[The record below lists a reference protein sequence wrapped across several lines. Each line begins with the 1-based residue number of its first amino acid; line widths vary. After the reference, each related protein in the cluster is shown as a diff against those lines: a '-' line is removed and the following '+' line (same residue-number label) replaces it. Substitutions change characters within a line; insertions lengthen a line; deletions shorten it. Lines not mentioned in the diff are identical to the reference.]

1 MLYDSFL
8 EDINN
13 LLNCGEIPNLYLPEE
28 LEDIFNL
35 VKEVSRKNNLILSS
49 KEELWNYYVNLI
61 RNNLHIVLT
70 FSPLGDKLKNKCRQ
84 FPSIINCS
92 AIDWI
97 DPWSDFA
104 LK

>member
-28 LEDIFNL
+28 LEDVFTS
-35 VKEVSRKNNLILSS
+35 VKEASRKNNLNLTK
-49 KEELWNYYVNLI
+49 KEEIWSYFVNLI

-70 FSPLGDKLKNKCRQ
+70 FSPLGDKLKNKCR
-84 FPSIINCS
+84 
-92 AIDWI
+92 
-97 DPWSDFA
+97 
-104 LK
+104 